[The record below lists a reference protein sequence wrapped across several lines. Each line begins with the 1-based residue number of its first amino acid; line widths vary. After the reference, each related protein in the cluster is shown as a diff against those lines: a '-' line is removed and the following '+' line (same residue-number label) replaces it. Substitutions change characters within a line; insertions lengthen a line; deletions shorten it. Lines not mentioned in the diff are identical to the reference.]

1 MMKRLSKKTICLA
14 AAAITLTGTLA
25 VGSACAYFTT
35 YSTAKGSVKFNMGYT
50 ETTPHEQVEQGK
62 KIVTIENTGDYDC
75 FVRVKAFAGVDV
87 QDQDPLTYSGSNWS
101 PGDGGYYYY
110 SEVLPAKGG
119 KSTALTINVSEVLKE
134 VDEEHDMNVIVIQ
147 ECTPVQYDGD
157 GNPYADWSVAFTTDD
172 ES

>member
-35 YSTAKGSVKFNMGYT
+35 YSTASGSVEFNMGYT
-50 ETTPHEQVEQGK
+50 ETTPHEQVEKGN

-87 QDQDPLTYSGSNWS
+87 QKSLKYSGDNWRD
-101 PGDGGYYYY
+101 GDDGYYYY
-110 SEVLPAKGG
+110 IDVLPAGG
-119 KSTALTINVSEVLKE
+119 ESTPLYINVSAVLDK

-157 GNPYADWSVAFTTDD
+157 GKPYPD
-172 ES
+172 

>member
-75 FVRVKAFAGVDV
+75 YVRVKAFAGTDV
-87 QDQDPLTYSGSNWS
+87 QGSLTYSGSKWS
-101 PGDGGYYYY
+101 LGDGGYYYY

-119 KSTALTINVSEVLKE
+119 KSTALTINVSQVLTK

-147 ECTPVQYDGD
+147 ECTPVQYDED
-157 GNPYADWSVAFTTDD
+157 GNPYADWSVAFTTEDA
-172 ES
+172 S

>member
-50 ETTPHEQVEQGK
+50 ETTPHEEVRERN

-75 FVRVKAFAGVDV
+75 FVRVKAFAGTDV
-87 QDQDPLTYSGSNWS
+87 QNSLTYSGSNWS

-119 KSTALTINVSEVLKE
+119 ESTPLTINVSAVLEK

-147 ECTPVQYDGD
+147 ECTPVQYDRD
-157 GNPYADWSVAFTTDD
+157 GNPYPDWSVAFTTDD
-172 ES
+172 KS

>member
-35 YSTAKGSVKFNMGYT
+35 YSTAKGSVEFNMGYT
-50 ETTPHEQVEQGK
+50 ETTPNEVVREGN

-75 FVRVKAFAGVDV
+75 FVRVKAFAGTDV
-87 QDQDPLTYSGSNWS
+87 QNSLTYSGSNWS

-119 KSTALTINVSEVLKE
+119 ESTPLTINVSAVLDK
-134 VDEEHDMNVIVIQ
+134 VDKEHDMNVIVIQ
-147 ECTPVQYDGD
+147 ECTPVQYDD
-157 GNPYADWSVAFTTDD
+157 KGNPYADWSVAFTTDD